1 VDAAGPGHAAALA
14 AGYHL
19 AFAVGAGLAG
29 AAIVVAGAMLW
40 PSRRRAALAESC

>member
-1 VDAAGPGHAAALA
+1 MSGATPAAALA

-29 AAIVVAGAMLW
+29 AAIVVAAAVLR
-40 PSRRRAALAESC
+40 PSRRRAALAECC